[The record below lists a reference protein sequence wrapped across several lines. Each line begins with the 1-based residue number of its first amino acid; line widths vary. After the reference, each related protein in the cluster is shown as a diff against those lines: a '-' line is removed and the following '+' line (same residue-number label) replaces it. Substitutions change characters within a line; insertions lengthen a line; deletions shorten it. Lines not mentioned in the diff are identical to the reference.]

1 MTRRGGAGD
10 VLVRLVAHPRAS
22 PRGLLQ
28 GEPRTARCL
37 QPRSPARSP
46 TSRNGHVTVTQR
58 LRTGHAAAAQRPHN
72 CKLPAA
78 RSPCL
83 RSRSSRSS
91 QAHRSPPTPRHP
103 ARAPSTLST
112 ASWQCRSDLR
122 PQRPAPAAP
131 AARAHRVCAQSSSGG
146 GRCRHALPPGLR
158 PARPVSTPPPRAA
171 VAAAALRV
179 LRVASPAAAAAG
191 CHGPRPGCEG
201 AGRRPPPQSPTL
213 KPSHEA
219 APEATSPARLWA
231 SCATSTL
238 TRRCTLSA
246 RTARRLAARRRSPS
260 APSQAWTRSSST
272 SPSKAF
278 SPRWPARSP
287 RPPVLIGHVSSLF
300 PY

>member
-158 PARPVSTPPPRAA
+158 PARPVSTPPPARQSLLQRFEFCAWRLPRLQQQVATALDQGVKEQVGAPPRRA
-171 VAAAALRV
+171 
-179 LRVASPAAAAAG
+179 
-191 CHGPRPGCEG
+191 RP
-201 AGRRPPPQSPTL
+201 
-213 KPSHEA
+213 
-219 APEATSPARLWA
+219 
-231 SCATSTL
+231 
-238 TRRCTLSA
+238 
-246 RTARRLAARRRSPS
+246 
-260 APSQAWTRSSST
+260 
-272 SPSKAF
+272 
-278 SPRWPARSP
+278 
-287 RPPVLIGHVSSLF
+287 
-300 PY
+300 